1 MARTRWRT
9 TRRLCVVARHRVH
22 PDRGLWHIA
31 LREWS
36 REIGEEPDQTI
47 YKFSDAPPWMCLE
60 AAGKIPELIQTLI
73 DRTREMRARI
83 ATKKNELDELG
94 ALLAELANNACDD
107 GR

>member
-1 MARTRWRT
+1 
-9 TRRLCVVARHRVH
+9 
-22 PDRGLWHIA
+22 
-31 LREWS
+31 
-36 REIGEEPDQTI
+36 
-47 YKFSDAPPWMCLE
+47 MCLE

-94 ALLAELANNACDD
+94 ALLAELANSACDD